1 MIESQGKI
9 LNIRCGFLTL
19 VCFFSSIGRRFG
31 EGEKE
36 AGGASQHQRLAR
48 T

>member
-1 MIESQGKI
+1 MTESQGKI
-9 LNIRCGFLTL
+9 LDTRCDFLTL

-48 T
+48 A